1 VDTRPEKL
9 EARGEKKHWNGGA
22 ETKGGGKAGK
32 AARGV
37 TRACYPQGS
46 AIHGPRVK
54 GRGWDNDWEG
64 KKGEEMWGAVSV
76 TCQCDSTGSGL
87 GTPRGNWRAPD
98 FQTGTIPNTPK
109 RSRLAMGKE
118 TPRRDVRPVLG

>member
-64 KKGEEMWGAVSV
+64 KKGEEMWGAAS
-76 TCQCDSTGSGL
+76 
-87 GTPRGNWRAPD
+87 
-98 FQTGTIPNTPK
+98 
-109 RSRLAMGKE
+109 
-118 TPRRDVRPVLG
+118 